1 MKTLFGLIFFT
12 AVINYAQIDTSV
24 CYPLHIGDK
33 WEYYFP
39 GNDYS
44 TVEIISDTI
53 MPNGHKYF
61 VFNEY
66 GVSAWQYQR
75 VEDVTK
81 VYYYSVPDENE
92 YILFDF
98 RLPEKTIWEVSFS
111 EYYWGLY
118 KTWTTNNNILNTVL
132 ENREFSFVNIDSTVS
147 PPDTIW
153 NPILDVYPT
162 LVTKYLGISS
172 YIYGLEELVGA
183 YINGVGYGSL
193 VGIKELHEE
202 SINDFEL
209 YQNFPNPFNPTTT
222 INYSLPEDGYT
233 ELKVYNIYG
242 ELIETLVSENKSAG
256 SYSIQFSASG
266 KNIASSV
273 YLYTLSS
280 GKYNTTGK
288 MIMMK

>member
-222 INYSLPEDGYT
+222 IRYQIPEDGMVT
-233 ELKVYNIYG
+233 LKVYDILG
-242 ELIETLVSENKSAG
+242 REVKTLVNDFKTKGRYEVTFDASSLTSG
-256 SYSIQFSASG
+256 SYIYEITSGSYKAS
-266 KNIASSV
+266 KKM
-273 YLYTLSS
+273 TLI
-280 GKYNTTGK
+280 K
-288 MIMMK
+288 